1 MLLVSWPPN
10 LIGSRGP
17 DPFINVE
24 ADGVH
29 AYELSG
35 LLTRANHYGET
46 VSWTIKLAIKGVALG
61 AL

>member
-10 LIGSRGP
+10 QIGSRGP

-29 AYELSG
+29 AYELSS
-35 LLTRANHYGET
+35 LFSRASHYGET
-46 VSWTIKLAIKGVALG
+46 VSWTIKLARKGVAFG